1 MDSFFLYKQLVQMKE
16 VTQVSKDYSR
26 KKEKVSIPSLR
37 FYLILCIVTGE
48 QTSLKSSRVN

>member
-26 KKEKVSIPSLR
+26 KKRKGIDSSSEILS
-37 FYLILCIVTGE
+37 ILCIVTGE